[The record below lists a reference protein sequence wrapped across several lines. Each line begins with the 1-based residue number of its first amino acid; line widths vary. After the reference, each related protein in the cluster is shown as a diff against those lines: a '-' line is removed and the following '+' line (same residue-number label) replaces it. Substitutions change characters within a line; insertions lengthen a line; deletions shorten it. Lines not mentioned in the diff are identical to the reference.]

1 MNDSLR
7 RRAAAA
13 GAERSRIDA
22 RLIALTEKMKVRHA
36 VGRSDEKAV
45 KVAAN

>member
-1 MNDSLR
+1 MIR
-7 RRAAAA
+7 CAAARPPQ